1 MPASPETTSTPRNAA
16 AGRLRAREPRLPA
29 PVWRALGRLSRRQHL
44 IVSGCLIAFV
54 AWIDL
59 VTGERLSVSVF
70 YVAPI
75 FLLTWFV
82 GRRAGLVGAF
92 LCATLRLALAL
103 ADGSSFP
110 RLVVLWNTDVEL
122 GVFLLGAFAFGA
134 LKEALSREQ
143 ALMRT
148 DQLTGL
154 ASRHAFFDRLALE
167 VGRNR
172 RDGSSMILAIVDL
185 DDLRGVNDRHGHE
198 FGDAILRRVATCLSA
213 GIRAEDLVGRIGGDE
228 FALVLPDTDVA
239 TAQRLLLALGDRL
252 LEASGGDGVSPSMG
266 AICVGP
272 GEEDV
277 DELLRQAALRMQPVT
292 PGERGAVEVVDR
304 RRIAREAHRLS
315 GE

>member
-122 GVFLLGAFAFGA
+122 GFFLLGAFAFGA

-198 FGDAILRRVATCLSA
+198 FGDAILRRVATRYASDRERKTSTNSSGKLPCGCSPSHPERGVPSRWWTGDGSPGRHTGFPA
-213 GIRAEDLVGRIGGDE
+213 SEAKREDLPAEPLRSSAIRVNRNE
-228 FALVLPDTDVA
+228 P
-239 TAQRLLLALGDRL
+239 R
-252 LEASGGDGVSPSMG
+252 GV
-266 AICVGP
+266 
-272 GEEDV
+272 
-277 DELLRQAALRMQPVT
+277 
-292 PGERGAVEVVDR
+292 
-304 RRIAREAHRLS
+304 
-315 GE
+315 